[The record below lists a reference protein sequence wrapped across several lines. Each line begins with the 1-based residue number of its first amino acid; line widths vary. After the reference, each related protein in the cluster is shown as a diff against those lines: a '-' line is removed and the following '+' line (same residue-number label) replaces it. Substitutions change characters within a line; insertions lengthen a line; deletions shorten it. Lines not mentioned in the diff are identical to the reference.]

1 MSLIA
6 RTDTKK
12 NREFPLA
19 SKDERKQLLVGA
31 AVSTRDA
38 DKKRIEILVN
48 AGVDFV
54 VLVSIRKIIVHSDI
68 GKTIK
73 SGFISLLKR
82 IDYKQ

>member
-54 VLVSIRKIIVHSDI
+54 VLVSTKKNIVYAY
-68 GKTIK
+68 T
-73 SGFISLLKR
+73 R
-82 IDYKQ
+82 